1 MGSTSDDGIQ
11 AHGTQNSPIPGG
23 DERNAVGDEHNA
35 VGGLAHDL
43 LRFVEASP
51 SPFHAVAE
59 LARRLHAAGF
69 SRLDERST

>member
-1 MGSTSDDGIQ
+1 MPARGNQDD
-11 AHGTQNSPIPGG
+11 NSIPRG
-23 DERNAVGDEHNA
+23 DERNAVRDEHNA
-35 VGGLAHDL
+35 VEGLAHDL

-69 SRLDERST
+69 RRLDER